1 MSHTVEHSPEQTQ
14 YQLKIDGERVGLI
27 DYDLDG
33 DVIHLTHTEID
44 KSDRTKGLG
53 SELVRETLDQIRDE
67 TSYRVV
73 ADCPFV
79 AHFVSENTEYQAL
92 LSR

>member
-1 MSHTVEHSPEQTQ
+1 MTHTVVHSPEVNQ
-14 YQLKIDGERVGLI
+14 YQLQIDGERVGLI
-27 DYDLDG
+27 DYELDG

-44 KSDRTKGLG
+44 KSDRTRGLG

-67 TSYRVV
+67 TSYRLV

-79 AHFVSENTEYQAL
+79 AHFVGENTEYQAL